1 VAAESGKKSAKCAC
15 IEEGSR
21 IVPKSVSE
29 ALGRYHKC
37 QMPVQSCLTSR
48 KAEVRLATESG
59 VINAAG
65 RSTGFVA
72 GSRSPTLR
80 RSAGRRRRLTLDTN
94 TDIKVLLFDLQ
105 IGMFL

>member
-37 QMPVQSCLTSR
+37 QMPVQSCSTSR
-48 KAEVRLATESG
+48 KAEARLVTESG

-65 RSTGFVA
+65 RSSGWKPIADFA
-72 GSRSPTLR
+72 AER
-80 RSAGRRRRLTLDTN
+80 RASTQAYA
-94 TDIKVLLFDLQ
+94 
-105 IGMFL
+105 

>member
-21 IVPKSVSE
+21 IVPKSVGE
-29 ALGRYHKC
+29 ELGRYHKC
-37 QMPVQSCLTSR
+37 QMPVQSCSTSR

-65 RSTGFVA
+65 RSDRFVA
-72 GSRSPTLR
+72 GSRLR
-80 RSAGRRRRLTLDTN
+80 RSAGPRRRLTLDTN
-94 TDIKVLLFDLQ
+94 TDIEILLFHLQ
-105 IGMFL
+105 IGISF